1 MHTAIIT
8 FWFVFRKHYWGET
21 ANEGSE
27 SRLYRRCKY
36 WKDFVGKDLTTE
48 IVVRAS
54 KILAEAFK
62 AFLTSLEVVGE
73 MDGNIFVFALLQM
86 DWERWRQKQ

>member
-1 MHTAIIT
+1 M
-8 FWFVFRKHYWGET
+8 
-21 ANEGSE
+21 
-27 SRLYRRCKY
+27 
-36 WKDFVGKDLTTE
+36 TTE

-62 AFLTSLEVVGE
+62 AFLTRLEVVGE

-86 DWERWRQKQ
+86 DWER